1 MLVGFVKGFY
11 IFRYECNS
19 IFGVYSYEITDGTHV
34 LSHYFSNDYNKAL
47 IMVETLLHSDNIKDT
62 LTA

>member
-19 IFGVYSYEITDGTHV
+19 IFGMYEYEITDGTHV
-34 LSHYFSNDYNKAL
+34 LAYYFSNDYNKAL
-47 IMVETLLHSDNIKDT
+47 VMVETLLYSDNIKNI

>member
-1 MLVGFVKGFY
+1 MLVGFVKGYY

-19 IFGVYSYEITDGTHV
+19 IFGMYTYEITDGIHV
-34 LSHYFSNDYNKAL
+34 LAHYFSNDYNKAL
-47 IMVETLLHSDNIKDT
+47 IMVETLLHSNDNINT